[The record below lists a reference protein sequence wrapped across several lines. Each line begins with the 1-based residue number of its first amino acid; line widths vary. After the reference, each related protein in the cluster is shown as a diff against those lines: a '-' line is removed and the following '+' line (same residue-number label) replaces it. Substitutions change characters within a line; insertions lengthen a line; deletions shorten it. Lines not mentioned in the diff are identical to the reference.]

1 MQQGYAKCKIMQN
14 AELYKVQTYA
24 SYTIMLNYARFKILQ
39 SAKLCKVQNH
49 EKCKSRHC
57 AKLWKVYNCAKCKI
71 MQIAK
76 LLKLQNYAM
85 CKIMQCAKLC
95 KKQKYASRQIIQILK
110 PRKLKNY
117 AKWRIYKL
125 RGYAKCESVLVWK
138 WKSMHQ
144 PAAVTGNKRQS
155 APVSICS
162 ISASSSFYSLFLK
175 KALLTVVRH
184 HLTAPPSSTNVE
196 GLFSYGGLV
205 ATDHRASLAAYN
217 LDQTLF
223 LRENALMANFD
234 LGWLWICPFVYI
246 FFNLITNKCWMLDSI
261 ASWQC
266 IGK

>member
-1 MQQGYAKCKIMQN
+1 MESIQLCKVQNYAKCKII
-14 AELYKVQTYA
+14 E
-24 SYTIMLNYARFKILQ
+24 I
-39 SAKLCKVQNH
+39 AKLCNV
-49 EKCKSRHC
+49 
-57 AKLWKVYNCAKCKI
+57 
-71 MQIAK
+71 
-76 LLKLQNYAM
+76 QNYAM

-125 RGYAKCESVLVWK
+125 QGYAKCESVLVWK

-144 PAAVTGNKRQS
+144 SAAVTDIKATDRQT
-155 APVSICS
+155 
-162 ISASSSFYSLFLK
+162 SASSSFFSLFLK
-175 KALLTVVRH
+175 KALLTVVCH

-205 ATDHRASLAAYN
+205 ATDHRASLAADN

-234 LGWLWICPFVYI
+234 LPFCIY
-246 FFNLITNKCWMLDSI
+246 FFLQFDHK
-261 ASWQC
+261 
-266 IGK
+266 